1 MQNSAQL
8 FYVPVVKQ
16 DETFEKLMGFASVKE
31 FIAQIALVTP
41 EQFEEWSKAW
51 RVAVE
56 NGSQESL
63 LGFIC
68 RERGIAE
75 DIFLQQLAAALG
87 WAYLDLTKLTVP
99 PEASQKIPTKVAFQ
113 YSVLPTSFENG
124 RLQVAISNPYDTAMM
139 NAVRFNAGG
148 PVQFA
153 LAPKVEIE
161 KALKR
166 YYGVGAETL
175 DEMAKEEPIDLLVS
189 EDKEITEGDQEASV
203 IKFVNQVIWEA
214 YKDRATDIH
223 FEPAEDEL
231 RIRYR
236 IDGILH
242 QTPMPPTLKRYQ
254 AALISRIKV
263 MSGMNIAEKRLPQDG
278 RINVRIKG
286 EEIDIRVST
295 VPTVYGESVSL
306 RLLTRGKIFLSLD
319 KLGFSQ
325 LEENAIREIIIKPH
339 GIFLVTGPTGSG
351 KSTSLYAFLSSIN
364 SVQKRIITIEE
375 PVEYELKGI
384 NQIAVRSDIGLT
396 FAMGLRHILRQDPNV
411 IMVGEIRDLETAE
424 IAIRAALT
432 GHLVFSTLHTNDA
445 PSAFTRLID
454 MGIEPFLVASSVEA
468 VMAQRLVRN
477 ICPHCKVEQKVERD
491 YLQKIGF
498 PANEIGTAKFWR
510 GAGCE
515 ECRQLGYQGR
525 QGIYELL
532 ILNESIRPLILNRA
546 PATTIA
552 QRAMEQGMRTL
563 RTDGW
568 NKVKAGR
575 TTIEEVLRV
584 TQIEEHMDT
593 LGGSS

>member
-1 MQNSAQL
+1 M
-8 FYVPVVKQ
+8 
-16 DETFEKLMGFASVKE
+16 
-31 FIAQIALVTP
+31 ALVSIRNLLAQHALATP
-41 EQFEEWSKAW
+41 EQFDEWNKAW
-51 RVAVE
+51 RVAQE
-56 NGSQESL
+56 SGSQESL
-63 LGFIC
+63 LAFII
-68 RERGIAE
+68 RERGTSE
-75 DIFLQQLAAALG
+75 DAFLQELAKVLG
-87 WAYLDLTKLTVP
+87 WSYLDLKKTDIP
-99 PEASQKIPTKVAFQ
+99 QEARSRISTKVAFQ
-113 YSVLPTSFENG
+113 YNVLPVRFEANK
-124 RLQVAISNPYDTAMM
+124 LQVAISNPFDASMLG
-139 NAVRFNAGG
+139 AVQFDARCA
-148 PVQFA
+148 VEFA
-153 LAPKVEIE
+153 LAPRAEIE
-161 KALKR
+161 KSLKK

-175 DEMAKEEPIDLLVS
+175 DEMSKEDEPLELFI

-203 IKFVNQVIWEA
+203 IKFVNQIIWEA

-242 QTPMPPTLKRYQ
+242 QTPMPPQLKRYQ
-254 AALISRIKV
+254 ASLISRIKV

-306 RLLTRGKIFLSLD
+306 RLLTRGKIFFTME
-319 KLGFSQ
+319 KLGFSPM
-325 LEENAIREIIIKPH
+325 EEAAIREIIVKPH
-339 GIFLVTGPTGSG
+339 GIMLVTGPTGSG
-351 KSTSLYAFLSSIN
+351 KSTSLYSFLSTIN
-364 SVQKRIITIEE
+364 SVTKRIITIEE

-432 GHLVFSTLHTNDA
+432 GHMVFSTLHTNDA

-468 VMAQRLVRN
+468 IMAQRLVRT
-477 ICPHCKVEQKVERD
+477 ICEHCKTEQKVERD
-491 YLQKIGF
+491 YLRKIGF
-498 PANEIGTAKFWR
+498 PAHEIETARFWK
-510 GAGCE
+510 GVGCE

-525 QGIYELL
+525 MGIYELL
-532 ILNESIRPLILNRA
+532 ILNEALRPLILSRA
-546 PATTIA
+546 ASSTIA
-552 QRAMEQGMRTL
+552 QAAMEQGMRTL

-568 NKVKAGR
+568 NKVKAGQ

-584 TQIEEHMDT
+584 TQTEEHLKSLVDDSKTGMWVK
-593 LGGSS
+593 G

>member
-1 MQNSAQL
+1 
-8 FYVPVVKQ
+8 
-16 DETFEKLMGFASVKE
+16 MGFVSLKQLLSTSG
-31 FIAQIALVTP
+31 IATTQQLD
-41 EQFEEWSKAW
+41 EWSKAW
-51 RVAVE
+51 RVATQ
-56 NGSQESL
+56 NGSTEPL
-63 LGFIC
+63 LSFIC
-68 RERGIAE
+68 RERGLSE
-75 DIFLQQLAAALG
+75 EVFLQQVAQALNWPFLELA
-87 WAYLDLTKLTVP
+87 KLKVQT
-99 PEASQKIPTKVAFQ
+99 EARNRISTKVAFQ
-113 YSVLPTSFENG
+113 YSVLPTQLTEG
-124 RLQVAISNPYDTAMM
+124 KLQLAVSNPFDTAMLS
-139 NAVRFNAGG
+139 AVRFDARG
-148 PVQFA
+148 PVEFA
-153 LAPKVEIE
+153 LATKPEIE
-161 KALKR
+161 KALKN

-175 DEMAKEEPIDLLVS
+175 NEMTEDEPVELLVS

-214 YKDRATDIH
+214 FKDRATDIH

-242 QTPMPPTLKRYQ
+242 QTPMPPQLKRFQ

-263 MSGMNIAEKRLPQDG
+263 MSGMNISEKRLPQDG

-319 KLGFSQ
+319 KLGFSP
-325 LEENAIREIIIKPH
+325 LEERAIREIIVKPH

-351 KSTSLYAFLSSIN
+351 KSTSLYAFLSTIN
-364 SVQKRIITIEE
+364 SVHKRIITIEE

-384 NQIAVRSDIGLT
+384 NQIAVRPEIGLT

-454 MGIEPFLVASSVEA
+454 MGIEPFLVASSVES
-468 VMAQRLVRN
+468 VMAQRLVRT
-477 ICPHCKVEQKVERD
+477 ICPHCKKEEKVERS
-491 YLQKIGF
+491 YLRKIGF
-498 PANEIGTAKFWR
+498 PEDEIETARFYH
-510 GAGCE
+510 GVGCE

-525 QGIYELL
+525 MGIYELL
-532 ILNESIRPLILNRA
+532 ILNEALRPLILNRA
-546 PATTIA
+546 PASTIA
-552 QRAMEQGMRTL
+552 QKAIDFGMRTL

-568 NKVKAGR
+568 NKVRDGL

-584 TQIEEHMDT
+584 TQIEEHLDALMDDT
-593 LGGSS
+593 KQEVWVKS

>member
-1 MQNSAQL
+1 M
-8 FYVPVVKQ
+8 
-16 DETFEKLMGFASVKE
+16 
-31 FIAQIALVTP
+31 ALVSIKNLLAESELATP
-41 EQFEEWSKAW
+41 AQFEEYNKAW

-56 NGSQESL
+56 SGSQDSL
-63 LGFIC
+63 FSFIC
-68 RERGIAE
+68 HERGISEEA
-75 DIFLQQLAAALG
+75 FLQQLAKTLG
-87 WAYLDLTKLTVP
+87 WEYLELAKMDP
-99 PEASQKIPTKVAFQ
+99 QAEARNKISTKVAFQ
-113 YSVLPTSFENG
+113 YFALPTKFENG
-124 RLQVAISNPYDTAMM
+124 VLQVAVSNPFDAAMLG
-139 NAVRFNAGG
+139 AVQFDAHG
-148 PVQFA
+148 PVRFA
-153 LAPKVEIE
+153 LAPRAEIE
-161 KALKR
+161 KSLKK
-166 YYGVGAETL
+166 YYGIGAETL
-175 DEMAKEEPIDLLVS
+175 DEMSKDEPLELLIS

-203 IKFVNQVIWEA
+203 IKFVNQIIWEA
-214 YKDRATDIH
+214 FKDRATDIH

-242 QTPMPPTLKRYQ
+242 QTPMPPQLKRYQ
-254 AALISRIKV
+254 ASLISRIKV

-306 RLLTRGKIFLSLD
+306 RLLTRGKIFFSME
-319 KLGFSQ
+319 KLGFSP
-325 LEENAIREIIIKPH
+325 LEEAAIREIIIKPH
-339 GIFLVTGPTGSG
+339 GIMLVTGPTGSG
-351 KSTSLYAFLSSIN
+351 KSTSLYSFLSTIN
-364 SVQKRIITIEE
+364 SITKRIITIEE

-468 VMAQRLVRN
+468 ILAQRLVRT
-477 ICPHCKVEQKVERD
+477 ICPHCKVEQKVQRD
-491 YLQKIGF
+491 FLRKINF
-498 PANEIGTAKFWR
+498 PEKDIETAKFWR

-525 QGIYELL
+525 MGIYELL
-532 ILNESIRPLILNRA
+532 ILNEAIRPLVMNRA
-546 PATTIA
+546 PASTIA
-552 QRAMEQGMRTL
+552 QRAMEEGMRTL

-568 NKVKAGR
+568 NKVKAGQ
-575 TTIEEVLRV
+575 TTLEEVLRV
-584 TQIEEHMDT
+584 TQSEEHMKALADDSRT
-593 LGGSS
+593 EVWVKS